1 MIYAVGIGPGDPD
14 MLPPKTVLLLK
25 EADVI
30 SGFDT
35 VLNLAEKHF
44 NPNAILI
51 SMGYKNQSEKIEQVG
66 KYSREGKKC
75 VVCFMGDVNFSGYEY
90 LERINSS
97 CQEPNPIIIPG
108 ISSAQI
114 AASKTLT
121 AFETSVFLTFH
132 KRGDIS
138 KDKEFLVSALK
149 LGKAAIVIPLP
160 WDFMPA
166 EISRHLI
173 EQGIP
178 PKTEVKIFEHLT
190 WPEEKAYSR
199 TLENCIEKFS
209 DVSIMVISSINS
221 PFDFFK
227 FVNLGI
233 FAELI
238 SA

>member
-14 MLPPKTVLLLK
+14 MLPHKTVLLLQK
-25 EADVI
+25 ADVI

-44 NPNAILI
+44 NPNATRV
-51 SMGYKNQSEKIEQVG
+51 SMGYKDQSEKLEQVG
-66 KYSREGKKC
+66 KLSREGKTC

-90 LERINSS
+90 LERIYND
-97 CQEPNPIIIPG
+97 CHEPHPVIIPG
-108 ISSAQI
+108 ISSAQM

-166 EISRHLI
+166 EISAYLI

-178 PKTEVKIFEHLT
+178 PKTEVTVFEHLT
-190 WPEEKAYSR
+190 WPEEKSYNR
-199 TLENCIEKFS
+199 TLDNCIEKFS

-221 PFDFFK
+221 QEP
-227 FVNLGI
+227 V
-233 FAELI
+233 
-238 SA
+238 

>member
-1 MIYAVGIGPGDPD
+1 MIYAVGMGPGDPD
-14 MLPPKTVLLLK
+14 MLPHKTVLLLQK
-25 EADVI
+25 ADVI

-44 NPNAILI
+44 NPNATRV
-51 SMGYKNQSEKIEQVG
+51 SMGYKDQSEKLEQVG
-66 KYSREGKKC
+66 KLSREGKTC

-90 LERINSS
+90 LERIYND
-97 CQEPNPIIIPG
+97 CHEPHPVIIPG
-108 ISSAQI
+108 ISSAQM

-166 EISRHLI
+166 EISAYLI

-178 PKTEVKIFEHLT
+178 PKTEVTVFEHLT
-190 WPEEKAYSR
+190 WPEEKSYNR
-199 TLENCIEKFS
+199 TLDNCIEKFS

-221 PFDFFK
+221 QEP
-227 FVNLGI
+227 V
-233 FAELI
+233 
-238 SA
+238 

>member
-14 MLPPKTVLLLK
+14 MLPHKTVLLLK

-30 SGFDT
+30 PGFDT

-51 SMGYKNQSEKIEQVG
+51 SMGYKDQSEKLEQVG
-66 KYSREGKKC
+66 KYSREGKKY

-221 PFDFFK
+221 RMR
-227 FVNLGI
+227 
-233 FAELI
+233 
-238 SA
+238 S

>member
-14 MLPPKTVLLLK
+14 MLPHKTVLLLQ

-30 SGFDT
+30 SGFET
-35 VLNLAEKHF
+35 VLNLAETHF
-44 NPNAILI
+44 NPNATRV
-51 SMGYKNQSEKIEQVG
+51 SMGYKDQSEKLEEVG
-66 KYSREGKKC
+66 RYSREGKKC

-90 LERINSS
+90 LERIYND
-97 CQEPNPIIIPG
+97 CHEPKPTIIPG

-114 AASKTLT
+114 AASRTLT

-166 EISRHLI
+166 EISRYLI
-173 EQGIP
+173 DQGIP
-178 PKTEVKIFEHLT
+178 PETKVNIFEHLT

-199 TLENCIEKFS
+199 TLENCVEKFS

-221 PFDFFK
+221 
-227 FVNLGI
+227 NYL
-233 FAELI
+233 
-238 SA
+238 

>member
-14 MLPPKTVLLLK
+14 MLPHKTVLLLQ

-30 SGFDT
+30 SGFET

-44 NPNAILI
+44 NPNATRV
-51 SMGYKNQSEKIEQVG
+51 SMGYKDQSEKLEQVG
-66 KYSREGKKC
+66 EYSREGKKC
-75 VVCFMGDVNFSGYEY
+75 VVCFMGDVNFSSYEY
-90 LERINSS
+90 LERINND
-97 CQEPNPIIIPG
+97 CHEPDPIIIPG

-138 KDKEFLVSALK
+138 HDKKFLVSALK

-166 EISRHLI
+166 EISRYLI

-178 PKTEVKIFEHLT
+178 PKTKVNIFEHLT

-199 TLENCIEKFS
+199 TLDNCIEKFS
-209 DVSIMVISSINS
+209 DVSIMVISSINGQEQS
-221 PFDFFK
+221 
-227 FVNLGI
+227 
-233 FAELI
+233 
-238 SA
+238 

>member
-14 MLPPKTVLLLK
+14 MLPYKTVLLLR

-44 NPNAILI
+44 NPKAVRV
-51 SMGYKNQSEKIEQVG
+51 SMGYKDQSEKLEEVG

-90 LERINSS
+90 LERIHND
-97 CQEPNPIIIPG
+97 CHEPNPIIIPG
-108 ISSAQI
+108 ISSAQM
-114 AASKTLT
+114 AASRTLT
-121 AFETSVFLTFH
+121 AFETSIFLTFH

-138 KDKEFLVSALK
+138 TDKQFLVSALK

-166 EISRHLI
+166 EISRYLI
-173 EQGIP
+173 DQGIP
-178 PKTEVKIFEHLT
+178 AQTEVTVFEHLT
-190 WPEEKAYSR
+190 WPEEKTHSR
-199 TLENCIEKFS
+199 TLESCVEKFS
-209 DVSIMVISSINS
+209 DVSIMVISSLH
-221 PFDFFK
+221 
-227 FVNLGI
+227 V
-233 FAELI
+233 
-238 SA
+238 